1 MTLAEKIKAYRA
13 ANPEAK
19 EKDIAKE
26 LGTSTPYVYQV
37 LNDYR
42 KQRKLR
48 VAARKAE
55 AAARKAEADA
65 RKAEASKAMPE
76 PRKNPMF
83 DALYAQMLE
92 ERRISKEREDK
103 LMGVIEYL
111 ESKLNGTS
119 V

>member
-1 MTLAEKIKAYRA
+1 MTISEKIKAYRA

-19 EKDIAKE
+19 EKDIAKA

-37 LNDYR
+37 LHDYA

-55 AAARKAEADA
+55 AAARKAEAGA
-65 RKAEASKAMPE
+65 RKAMPE